1 MTDDKTDDRE
11 AANYDFS
18 SKQIEGLSALGQ
30 HLAEQIRGSS
40 NLSDVQ
46 AQAHQVDPMQG
57 QAENHQS
64 VFRRVGEAQQTVAKR
79 AKYEGFITQLSKYE

>member
-1 MTDDKTDDRE
+1 MTDDKTDDNE

-40 NLSDVQ
+40 NL
-46 AQAHQVDPMQG
+46 VDHRSG

-64 VFRRVGEAQQTVAKR
+64 VFKRVGEAQQTVAKR

>member
-1 MTDDKTDDRE
+1 MTDDKTDDKE

-18 SKQIEGLSALGQ
+18 SEQIEWLSALGQ

-46 AQAHQVDPMQG
+46 AHQVDPMQG

-64 VFRRVGEAQQTVAKR
+64 VFKRVGEAQQTVAKR